1 MMKERFIYV
10 FDEEARDKLMALGYI
25 CIKADERN
33 GTYVFLN
40 DDKLSFAKIGD
51 CVTSDRLT
59 F

>member
-1 MMKERFIYV
+1 MKERFIYV
-10 FDEEARDKLMALGYI
+10 FDEETRDKLAALGYI
-25 CIKADERN
+25 CIKSDERN
-33 GTYVFLN
+33 RTYVFLN